1 MLNIVTL
8 RTVVEIQNYQDAIR
22 QHVYSLNKEERYMRF
37 FGTSDTSIEY
47 WLTKLVQEEQVKHII
62 QLVLDGDQVVGVADI
77 AYRDIFSEA
86 EIAVSTLAS
95 HRKELFPN
103 TDLRLAVGLL
113 QSVIDLIKAEPFS
126 EIVYST
132 LPENRPMLELGRQ
145 LGFEHKWVEGAV
157 QGSML
162 L

>member
-1 MLNIVTL
+1 MLD
-8 RTVVEIQNYQDAIR
+8 E
-22 QHVYSLNKEERYMRF
+22 
-37 FGTSDTSIEY
+37 
-47 WLTKLVQEEQVKHII
+47 
-62 QLVLDGDQVVGVADI
+62 DQVVGVADI
-77 AYRDIFSEA
+77 AYRDIFSDA

-145 LGFEHKWVEGAV
+145 MGFEHKWVEGAV
-157 QGSML
+157 QGSMQL
-162 L
+162 